1 MGIECGCDIDCL
13 CGPWGKCLAHEK
25 PVKTSRPI
33 KNNYIP
39 LHHIHYIP
47 HDDSGMEINPALIAS
62 LVLNVAFIITII
74 ILATAR

>member
-1 MGIECGCDIDCL
+1 MGSKCGCDIDRL
-13 CGPWGKCLAHEK
+13 CGPWGKGLAHEK
-25 PVKTSRPI
+25 PTKTSRPI
-33 KNNYIP
+33 KSNYIP
-39 LHHIHYIP
+39 LYIP